1 MQLFGRFL
9 PYPVQF
15 EPICVL
21 LVHAKTSEKTNFCT
35 NGPMDTIS
43 VKSCA
48 TVADMRQNLDA
59 TILRAGFRQALQAN
73 CGTGYASPARTFSVA
88 NHTGAERREASSSS
102 GAICGRGCRTAL
114 TRRGFA
120 GGGAMSLTVNAQG
133 AGATVSDPGGIQYT

>member
-59 TILRAGFRQALQAN
+59 TIFRAGFRQALQAN
-73 CGTGYASPARTFSVA
+73 CWTGYASRARTFSVA
-88 NHTGAERREASSSS
+88 NHTVADSFTDVPVSWS
-102 GAICGRGCRTAL
+102 GGN
-114 TRRGFA
+114 
-120 GGGAMSLTVNAQG
+120 S
-133 AGATVSDPGGIQYT
+133 AGALVGS

>member
-59 TILRAGFRQALQAN
+59 TIFRAGFRQALQAN
-73 CGTGYASPARTFSVA
+73 CWTGYASPARTFSVA
-88 NHTGAERREASSSS
+88 NHTVPHAHRSQLNPSV
-102 GAICGRGCRTAL
+102 L
-114 TRRGFA
+114 PHD
-120 GGGAMSLTVNAQG
+120 G
-133 AGATVSDPGGIQYT
+133 AGLVRRNPIRLYLLLHMPVMPARLCCPPGRRRVPLR

>member
-59 TILRAGFRQALQAN
+59 TIFRAGFRQALQAN
-73 CGTGYASPARTFSVA
+73 CWTGYASPARTFSVA
-88 NHTGAERREASSSS
+88 NHTSDYHLAVGAATGDIEREGREELS
-102 GAICGRGCRTAL
+102 AL
-114 TRRGFA
+114 RPSFRF
-120 GGGAMSLTVNAQG
+120 Q
-133 AGATVSDPGGIQYT
+133 